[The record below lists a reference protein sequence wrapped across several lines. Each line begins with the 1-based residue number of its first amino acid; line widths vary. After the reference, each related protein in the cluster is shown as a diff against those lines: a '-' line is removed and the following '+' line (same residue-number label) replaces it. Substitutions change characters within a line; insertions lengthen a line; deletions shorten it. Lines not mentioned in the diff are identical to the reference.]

1 MPPGG
6 RETESARDACD
17 SALRPAIV
25 AFAQRRTASLV
36 RPVNKCKILLHGRLG
51 TPSRL
56 VHAGAQLSHGYHCHE
71 VPAAPAAV
79 IPLSALADDK
89 DYDQCILDYQRTA
102 KSGVAV
108 HFITQACDK
117 LYNDGSF
124 LLSREKAYYE
134 CLLENLPGV
143 ENNLAAQKIR
153 SACESKSQN

>member
-1 MPPGG
+1 MD
-6 RETESARDACD
+6 TIAMK
-17 SALRPAIV
+17 
-25 AFAQRRTASLV
+25 F
-36 RPVNKCKILLHGRLG
+36 LLPL
-51 TPSRL
+51 L
-56 VHAGAQLSHGYHCHE
+56 LLF
-71 VPAAPAAV
+71 
-79 IPLSALADDK
+79 PLSALADDK

-143 ENNLAAQKIR
+143 VRISEHRDRPFRLIVTGHFANA
-153 SACESKSQN
+153 

>member
-1 MPPGG
+1 MLEPNFPMD
-6 RETESARDACD
+6 TIAMK
-17 SALRPAIV
+17 
-25 AFAQRRTASLV
+25 F
-36 RPVNKCKILLHGRLG
+36 LLPL
-51 TPSRL
+51 L
-56 VHAGAQLSHGYHCHE
+56 LLF
-71 VPAAPAAV
+71 
-79 IPLSALADDK
+79 PLSALADDK

-124 LLSREKAYYE
+124 LLSQEKAYYE

>member
-1 MPPGG
+1 MLEHNFPMD
-6 RETESARDACD
+6 TIAMK
-17 SALRPAIV
+17 
-25 AFAQRRTASLV
+25 F
-36 RPVNKCKILLHGRLG
+36 LLPL
-51 TPSRL
+51 L
-56 VHAGAQLSHGYHCHE
+56 LLF
-71 VPAAPAAV
+71 
-79 IPLSALADDK
+79 PLSALADDK

-153 SACESKSQN
+153 SACESKTQN